1 MNSAKRKPWANAPE
15 PPMLHVNMR
24 LPVDVVTF
32 FKKEHPEY
40 TKAMREVLVRFA
52 RHRM

>member
-40 TKAMREVLVRFA
+40 ADCLFRLLFCLF
-52 RHRM
+52 